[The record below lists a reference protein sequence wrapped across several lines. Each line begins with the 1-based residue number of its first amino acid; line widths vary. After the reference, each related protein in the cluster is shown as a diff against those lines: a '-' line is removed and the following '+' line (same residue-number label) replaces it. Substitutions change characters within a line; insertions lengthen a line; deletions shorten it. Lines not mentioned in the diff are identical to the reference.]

1 MLGGEGERQQ
11 RGAGQ
16 RPGGGGLVAAQGGWE
31 EGGVDGELGPGE
43 HRRGGVDLPVVV
55 VHPNLSRSSPLL
67 LSFTPTTRIQ

>member
-31 EGGVDGELGPGE
+31 EGGVDGVDGELGPGGLNTDGE
-43 HRRGGVDLPVVV
+43 G
-55 VHPNLSRSSPLL
+55 
-67 LSFTPTTRIQ
+67 

>member
-31 EGGVDGELGPGE
+31 EGGVDGVDGEPGPGGLNTDGE
-43 HRRGGVDLPVVV
+43 G
-55 VHPNLSRSSPLL
+55 
-67 LSFTPTTRIQ
+67 